1 MTTIG
6 TGSPRS
12 LPVVNVIVKQSRDW
26 LGARQRAQ
34 IIAEGLG
41 FTGQD
46 QTRIATAVSEIARNA
61 YEYAGGGRVEF
72 VAETGANQ
80 SMMVRISDEGPGI
93 EELDVILAGRYRSPH
108 GLGIGITGSRM
119 LMDEFHIDT
128 RIGKGTS
135 VELRK
140 FLPKSAPPVTSVVM
154 ARVSEALGRR
164 PADPLEEAQH
174 YNQDLL
180 RALDEL
186 GRVNHQLKAA
196 NESKDLFLAMV
207 SHEMR
212 TPMTAILGWLQLLES
227 PSVDEET
234 RVDGMNAIRSAARVQ
249 ARLVDDVLDA
259 ARAHTGKLHLRIED
273 VDMRHVIDSMWDAI
287 GPAASAKSLN
297 LSRSLGDESLFIR
310 GDVTRLQQI
319 IWNLVSNAIKFTPEN
334 GAISVCASAD
344 EASVSIRVTDSGE
357 GIAEDLLPHVFEQFR
372 QGADARK
379 HGGLGLGLSIVQQ
392 IVELHG
398 GKITA
403 TSEGVGQGACFT
415 VSFPVLAAKA

>member
-6 TGSPRS
+6 TGTPRS